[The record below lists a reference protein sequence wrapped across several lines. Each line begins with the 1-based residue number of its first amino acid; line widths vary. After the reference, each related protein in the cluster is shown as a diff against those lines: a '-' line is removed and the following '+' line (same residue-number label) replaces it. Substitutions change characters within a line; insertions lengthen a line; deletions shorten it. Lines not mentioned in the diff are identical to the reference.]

1 MRSSNLWSNLNNC
14 RATVLGLGREGIDLA
29 RYLVSEGAAVRVTD
43 SQPRENLA
51 DALAELA
58 DLDLQLSLG
67 GHPADQVLAA
77 DLVFVSPGV
86 DPRTPILIEAER
98 RGVPLS
104 SATELFFARCP
115 APIVGITGSSGKST
129 TTALVGEM
137 LRVAGRDVVVG
148 GNIGRPLVGQLP
160 RLRADQIVV
169 MEVSSFQLEPLDRS
183 PHLAT
188 ITNITPNHLDRHETM
203 EAYTA
208 AKAQIFRHQ
217 RTDELTVLNADDAI
231 SQQLQPP
238 GRVAHFSLER
248 RVPGAYLNGD
258 RLTLELDNGAEI
270 CSVGEVALRGRHN
283 LANALTACLTSKL
296 AGGNVE
302 AMRTVLRGFEGL
314 PHRLQR
320 VGARA
325 GVTFYDDS
333 IATAPERSI
342 AALLAFSEPVVL
354 LAGGRDKHLPMDPW
368 AKLIR
373 KRCPGVVVF
382 GEAAELIQAA
392 LARAGY
398 PRAAIRRATTIEQAV
413 QAGFELAR
421 PGQAVLLSPGCTSY
435 DMFRDFVERGRTF
448 ARAVGELTGA
458 HP

>member
-1 MRSSNLWSNLNNC
+1 
-14 RATVLGLGREGIDLA
+14 LGREGIDLA
-29 RYLVSEGAAVRVTD
+29 RFLVREGAAVRVTD

-51 DALAELA
+51 DALTELA

-67 GHPADQVLAA
+67 GHPEDQVLAA
-77 DLVFVSPGV
+77 DLLFVSPGV

-137 LRVAGRDVVVG
+137 LRVAGCDVVVG

-160 RLRADQIVV
+160 GLQAGQIVV
-169 MEVSSFQLEPLDRS
+169 MELSSFQLEPLDQS
-183 PHLAT
+183 PHLAA

-203 EAYTA
+203 EAYRA
-208 AKAQIFRHQ
+208 AKEQIFRHQ
-217 RTDELTVLNADDAI
+217 RTDEFTVLNADDAI
-231 SQQLQPP
+231 SLQLRPP
-238 GRVAHFSLER
+238 GRVARFSLER
-248 RVPGAYLNGD
+248 RVPGAYLSGD
-258 RLTLELDNGAEI
+258 RLTLELDDSAQI
-270 CSVGEVALRGRHN
+270 CSTGEVALRGRHN

-302 AMRTVLRGFEGL
+302 AMRTVLHDFQGL

-354 LAGGRDKHLPMDPW
+354 LAGGRDKHLPMDTW
-368 AKLIR
+368 AELIR
-373 KRCPGVVVF
+373 ERCPGVVLF
-382 GEAAELIQAA
+382 GEAAGLIQAA

-398 PRAAIRRATTIEQAV
+398 PRNAIRQVTTIEQAA